1 MFWAF
6 FDYSIW
12 ALFDSFILHVQ
23 QPPSPRHYLG
33 SHKQIKASWILFR
46 HDKLIFWAL
55 AELWRRTGFP
65 GTTQTVS
72 VLGKPKKVWIFA
84 LVTTMF
90 FSLYIYVLIIFNI
103 TFSQY
108 PIFYKLVGG
117 NCPSLKIPTIFL
129 AFLRCIWFEK
139 TKRLNWSA
147 TKIFCSRKDAKV
159 LEIDEEDQFQYI
171 REAKK

>member
-1 MFWAF
+1 
-6 FDYSIW
+6 
-12 ALFDSFILHVQ
+12 
-23 QPPSPRHYLG
+23 
-33 SHKQIKASWILFR
+33 
-46 HDKLIFWAL
+46 
-55 AELWRRTGFP
+55 
-65 GTTQTVS
+65 
-72 VLGKPKKVWIFA
+72 
-84 LVTTMF
+84 MF

-139 TKRLNWSA
+139 TKRLNWIE
-147 TKIFCSRKDAKV
+147 TKKFCSRKDAKV